1 MMVLGII
8 MSKSLEML
16 VDEANYVL
24 VIGIGGGGDVVG
36 TIPTARYLRWLGLNT
51 LLGGTTWERY
61 VVDPEPGPRKMDEIV
76 NIKRLSDTVGLAN
89 AQTQTTKG
97 IRFTESIVAEVLG
110 AETMLVDLN
119 QGVQGIISGLNE
131 AMEKLSIDLF
141 VGIDV
146 GGDVLAEGT
155 EQGLHSML
163 ADSMMLAAM
172 VNLKVPA
179 VLGMLGYGSDGELG
193 FQKLNEN
200 IARIASYG
208 GLVGARGLTPDDLK
222 VLDEVI
228 KNTKTEATTLAVDA
242 ARGRAGEVEIR
253 GGYRKVQLTPTST
266 VTFFFDPRVIFEKIS
281 KVAKELVQT
290 RSLDEAQGVLERMG
304 VPSELTFERNY
315 VWKKYAAD
323 DKLYGGGR

>member
-1 MMVLGII
+1 MT
-8 MSKSLEML
+8 KSLETL
-16 VDEANYVL
+16 VDEANYAL

-61 VVDPEPGPRKMDEIV
+61 VVDPEPGPRRMDEIV
-76 NIKRLSDTVGLAN
+76 NIKLLSDTVGLAN

-97 IRFTESIVAEVLG
+97 IRFTESIVAEALG
-110 AETMLVDLN
+110 VETVLVDLN
-119 QGVQGIISGLNE
+119 RGVQGVISGLNE
-131 AMEKLSIDLF
+131 AMEKLGIDLF

-155 EQGLHSML
+155 EQGLSSML

-172 VNLKVPA
+172 VNLKVPS
-179 VLGMLGYGSDGELG
+179 VLGMLGYGSDGEVG
-193 FQKLNEN
+193 FQQLSEN
-200 IARIASYG
+200 IARIAGYG
-208 GLVGARGLTPDDLK
+208 GFLGARGLTPDDLK
-222 VLDEVI
+222 ALDEVI
-228 KNTKTEATTLAVDA
+228 KNTKTEATALAVEA
-242 ARGRAGEVEIR
+242 ARGRVGEVGIR
-253 GGYRKVQLTPTST
+253 GDYRKVMLTPASAI
-266 VTFFFDPRVIFEKIS
+266 TFYFDPRVIFERVS

-290 RSLDEAQGVLERMG
+290 RSLEEAQQVLERLG

-315 VWKKYAAD
+315 VWKKYAAN

>member
-1 MMVLGII
+1 MA
-8 MSKSLEML
+8 KSLETL
-16 VDEANYVL
+16 VDEANYAL

-61 VVDPEPGPRKMDEIV
+61 VVDPEPGPRRMDEIV
-76 NIKRLSDTVGLAN
+76 NIKLLSDTVGLAN

-110 AETMLVDLN
+110 VETMLVDLN
-119 QGVQGIISGLNE
+119 RGVQGVISGLNE
-131 AMEKLSIDLF
+131 AMEKLGIDLF

-155 EQGLHSML
+155 EQGLSSML

-179 VLGMLGYGSDGELG
+179 VLGMLGYGSDGEVG
-193 FQKLNEN
+193 FQQLSEN
-200 IARIASYG
+200 IARIAGYG
-208 GLVGARGLTPDDLK
+208 GFLGARGLTPDDLK
-222 VLDEVI
+222 ALDEVI
-228 KNTKTEATTLAVDA
+228 KNTKTEATALAVEA
-242 ARGRAGEVEIR
+242 ARGRVGEVGIR
-253 GGYRKVQLTPTST
+253 GDYRKVMLTPASAI
-266 VTFFFDPRVIFEKIS
+266 TFYFDPRVIFERVS

-290 RSLDEAQGVLERMG
+290 NSLEEAQQVLERLG

-315 VWKKYAAD
+315 VWKKYAAN
-323 DKLYGGGR
+323 DKLYGGGK

>member
-1 MMVLGII
+1 MA
-8 MSKSLEML
+8 KSLEML
-16 VDEANYVL
+16 VNEANYAL
-24 VIGIGGGGDVVG
+24 VMGIGGGGDVVG

-61 VVDPEPGPRKMDEIV
+61 VNDPEPGPRRMDEIV

-89 AQTQTTKG
+89 AETRTTKG
-97 IRFTESIVAEVLG
+97 IRFTESVVAEALG
-110 AETMLVDLN
+110 AETLLVDLN
-119 QGVQGIISGLNE
+119 QGVQGIVSGLND
-131 AMEKLSIDLF
+131 AMKKLGIDLF

-172 VNLKVPA
+172 VNLKMPA

-200 IARIASYG
+200 VARIASYG
-208 GLVGARGLTPDDLK
+208 GFVGARALTPDDLK
-222 VLDEVI
+222 ELDKVI
-228 KNTKTEATTLAVDA
+228 KNTKTEATALAVEA
-242 ARGRAGEVEIR
+242 AKGKVGEVKIR
-253 GGYRKVQLTPTST
+253 GGYRKVLLTPASAI
-266 VTFFFDPRVIFEKIS
+266 TFYFDPKVIFERVS
-281 KVAKELVQT
+281 KVAGELVKT
-290 RSLDEAQGVLERMG
+290 KSLDEAQQVLERAG

-315 VWKKYAAD
+315 VWKKYAAS
-323 DKLYGGGR
+323 DKLYGGGK

>member
-1 MMVLGII
+1 MVSGVI
-8 MSKSLEML
+8 MTKSLETL
-16 VDEANYVL
+16 VDEANYAL
-24 VIGIGGGGDVVG
+24 VMGIGGGGDVAG
-36 TIPTARYLRWLGLNT
+36 AIPTARYLRWLGLNT

-61 VVDPEPGPRKMDEIV
+61 VVDPEPGPRRMDEIV
-76 NIKRLSDTVGLAN
+76 DIKLLSDTVGLAN
-89 AQTQTTKG
+89 AQTKTTKG

-110 AETMLVDLN
+110 VETMLVDLN
-119 QGVQGIISGLNE
+119 RGVQGIISGLNE
-131 AMEKLSIDLF
+131 AMEKLGIDLF

-155 EQGLHSML
+155 EQGLYSML

-179 VLGMLGYGSDGELG
+179 VLGVLGYGSDGELG
-193 FQKLNEN
+193 FQTLNEN

-208 GLVGARGLTPDDLK
+208 GFLGARGLTPDDLK

-228 KNTKTEATTLAVDA
+228 KNSKTEATALAVEA
-242 ARGRAGEVEIR
+242 ARGKVGEIEIR
-253 GGYRKVQLTPTST
+253 GGQRKVLLTPASAI
-266 VTFFFDPRVIFEKIS
+266 TFFFDPRVIFERVS

-290 RSLDEAQGVLERMG
+290 RSLDEAQQVLERMG

-315 VWKKYAAD
+315 MWKKYVAN

>member
-1 MMVLGII
+1 MA
-8 MSKSLEML
+8 KSLETL
-16 VDEANYVL
+16 VDEANYAL
-24 VIGIGGGGDVVG
+24 VIGIGGGGDVIG

-61 VVDPEPGPRKMDEIV
+61 VVDPEPGPRRMDEIV
-76 NIKRLSDTVGLAN
+76 DIKLLSDTVGLAN
-89 AQTQTTKG
+89 SKTQTTKG

-131 AMEKLSIDLF
+131 AMEKLGIDLF

-155 EQGLHSML
+155 EQGLYSML
-163 ADSMMLAAM
+163 SDSMMLAAM
-172 VNLKVPA
+172 VNLKAPA
-179 VLGMLGYGSDGELG
+179 VLGVLGYGSDGELG
-193 FQKLNEN
+193 FQRLNET

-228 KNTKTEATTLAVDA
+228 KNTKTEATALAVEA
-242 ARGRAGEVEIR
+242 AKGKVGEVEIR
-253 GGYRKVQLTPTST
+253 GGHRKVLLTPACA
-266 VTFFFDPRVIFEKIS
+266 VTFFFDPRVIFERVS

-290 RSLDEAQGVLERMG
+290 KSLDEAQEVLERMG

-315 VWKKYAAD
+315 LWKKYASS
-323 DKLYGGGR
+323 DKLYGGSK

>member
-1 MMVLGII
+1 MT
-8 MSKSLEML
+8 KSLEML
-16 VDEANYVL
+16 VDEANYAL

-61 VVDPEPGPRKMDEIV
+61 VVDPEPGPRRMDEIV
-76 NIKRLSDTVGLAN
+76 DIKLLSDTVGLAN
-89 AQTQTTKG
+89 AQTKTTKG

-110 AETMLVDLN
+110 VETVLVDLN
-119 QGVQGIISGLNE
+119 RGVQGVISGLNE
-131 AMEKLSIDLF
+131 AMEKLGIDLF

-155 EQGLHSML
+155 EQGLYSML

-179 VLGMLGYGSDGELG
+179 VLGVLGYGSDGELG
-193 FQKLNEN
+193 FQTLNEN

-208 GLVGARGLTPDDLK
+208 GFLGARGLTPDDLK

-228 KNTKTEATTLAVDA
+228 KNSKTEATALAVEA
-242 ARGRAGEVEIR
+242 ARGKVGEIEIR
-253 GGYRKVQLTPTST
+253 GGQRKVLLTPASAI
-266 VTFFFDPRVIFEKIS
+266 TFFFDPRVIFERVS

-290 RSLDEAQGVLERMG
+290 RSLDEAQQVLERMG

-315 VWKKYAAD
+315 MWKKYVAN
-323 DKLYGGGR
+323 DKLYGGGK